1 MWGIAMFR
9 FTAFIAILLCAQ
21 SATAQSTP
29 KTPSH
34 PVKAGD
40 YRAKAMAFLAGNT
53 ANAQTDGSKPK
64 VYLDLV
70 DLNGDGIPEALARVE
85 SPEDCGTRGCTAY
98 VLDLSRPAA
107 RSIGDFIA
115 WSLKVLPTKTGA
127 WQASACNAW
136 RSAAADLRARQRPR
150 AGSPCT

>member
-1 MWGIAMFR
+1 VVIDPVVGDIRLVGEGGPGAEHKGKLLDGLDRLGEVDRHEPPRHLLLRLTCRTVMWGIAMFR
-9 FTAFIAILLCAQ
+9 FTAFIAILLGAK

-64 VYLDLV
+64 VHLDLV
-70 DLNGDGIPEALARVE
+70 DLASPRRSLASSVPR
-85 SPEDCGTRGCTAY
+85 T
-98 VLDLSRPAA
+98 AA
-107 RSIGDFIA
+107 RGDVPLTFLI
-115 WSLKVLPTKTGA
+115 
-127 WQASACNAW
+127 
-136 RSAAADLRARQRPR
+136 
-150 AGSPCT
+150 